1 MEALD
6 LGRWHDFFV
15 ACSGA
20 SAALA
25 GLVFVAIS
33 INLKQILERPGQVER
48 AGETVIPL
56 ASVLLISLIGL
67 VPDIGKRTF
76 AWELVRLGGLAWAV
90 TTGIEVRALRR
101 RHYARA
107 VHIWTRIAINQP
119 ANLLVVVSGLSLL
132 GGFPGGLDWM
142 AAGAIFSF
150 AGALINAWVLLIEIL
165 R

>member
-1 MEALD
+1 METLS
-6 LGRWHDFFV
+6 LESWHDFFV
-15 ACSGA
+15 ACAGA
-20 SAALA
+20 AAGLA

-33 INLKQILERPGQVER
+33 INLKQILERPGQAER

-76 AWELVRLGGLAWAV
+76 AWELVRLGGLAWFI
-90 TTGIEVRALRR
+90 TTWIEVRAIWR
-101 RHYARA
+101 RHYVRSL
-107 VHIWTRIAINQP
+107 HIWTRIAINQP
-119 ANLLVVVSGLSLL
+119 ANLLVVIAGLSLL
-132 GGFPGGLDWM
+132 TGFGGGLDWM

>member
-1 MEALD
+1 METLS
-6 LGRWHDFFV
+6 LEKWHDFFV
-15 ACSGA
+15 ACAGA
-20 SAALA
+20 SAGLV

-56 ASVLLISLIGL
+56 ASLLLISLIGL
-67 VPDIGKRTF
+67 IPDLRGRMF
-76 AWELVRLGGLAWAV
+76 AWQLVRLGGLAWLV
-90 TTGIEVRALRR
+90 TTCIEVRALWR
-101 RHYARA
+101 RHYVRSI
-107 VHIWTRIAINQP
+107 HIWTRVAINQP
-119 ANLLVVVSGLSLL
+119 ANLLVVVAGLSLL
-132 GGFPGGLDWM
+132 MGFNGGLDWL